1 MEADYSSQPYFWE
14 QQSYVE
20 RPFRRVLENRTE
32 HNFFQKN
39 PNAEPTQRHCAFKVL
54 SLFLP
59 LACAQP
65 THVYLHKYL
74 HSFVIFAFGLLFSMS
89 FKV

>member
-1 MEADYSSQPYFWE
+1 MEVDYLNQLYFWE
-14 QQSYVE
+14 QPSYVE
-20 RPFRRVLENRTE
+20 RPFRKFCGTE

-39 PNAEPTQRHCAFKVL
+39 PNAEPTQRRCAFKVL
-54 SLFLP
+54 SLLLP

-74 HSFVIFAFGLLFSMS
+74 YSFVIFAFKLL
-89 FKV
+89 